1 MCKKVSLITPCYNGS
16 KYIKPFLDSI
26 LKQTYPDIELIFI
39 DDGSTDETKT
49 IVDSYISRFSRKG
62 YSLIYKFQ
70 ENKGAAAAI
79 NTGLKLFSGDYVMWP
94 DSDDIL
100 FENHI
105 EKKVSFLE
113 NNSQYGFVQSA
124 GNIIIKGKEY
134 EPQKI
139 LKRIPSS
146 AEFNNPRLFFEDLLF
161 CRNVIFCPIAYMAR
175 TEVLKKVIPSLE
187 IYESRE
193 GQNWQLLLPLAWYN
207 KCGYLETPLFY
218 YVKRQESHSHMHRS
232 YDDQIARIDE
242 LFYIRKNTL
251 DKLSIDYNYKKSLL
265 TAIQRQSTK
274 EKAFC
279 SLSHLRIIKVLEYYL
294 KKPNSSI

>member
-1 MCKKVSLITPCYNGS
+1 
-16 KYIKPFLDSI
+16 
-26 LKQTYPDIELIFI
+26 
-39 DDGSTDETKT
+39 
-49 IVDSYISRFSRKG
+49 
-62 YSLIYKFQ
+62 
-70 ENKGAAAAI
+70 
-79 NTGLKLFSGDYVMWP
+79 MWP

-100 FENHI
+100 FKNHI

-113 NNSQYGFVQSA
+113 NNPQYGFVQSA

-139 LKRIPSS
+139 LKR
-146 AEFNNPRLFFEDLLF
+146 
-161 CRNVIFCPIAYMAR
+161 
-175 TEVLKKVIPSLE
+175 IPSLE

-279 SLSHLRIIKVLEYYL
+279 SLSYLRIIKVLEYYL